1 MKTQEKRQKK
11 DAGGSMLKSRI
22 IGAVIAAAVVLVLFW
37 FMLPPINP
45 TSPIFWR
52 FVVMSLIIFLVCMSA
67 GELRGAAASAGTTEV
82 EVGGVKVHKPNMP
95 SFKRTSKL
103 IKGFLFTIGGVVAL
117 MLLAS
122 LFGVELFH
130 AGSYKDL
137 LQKSEGNFTEDVAE
151 LSMNQIPVVD
161 RDTSIQLGKRK
172 LGEMSD
178 LVSQFEISE
187 EYTQINRGNKPVRVT
202 PLVYGDLFKWFN
214 NQAEG
219 VPAYIQVDMVT
230 QDTTL
235 VRLEQGMKYA
245 PCEYLMRDLQRH
257 LRFNYPT
264 KIFETYSFE
273 VDEEGTPY
281 WIAPTV
287 RYRIGLW
294 NGKDIEG
301 AVLVNA
307 ITGEHR
313 YYDVKDIPTWV
324 DQVYNAGLI
333 LQQLTWNGKYQSGFW
348 NSIIGQK
355 GVLRPT
361 DGYNYIAVND
371 DVYLYTGMTSV
382 AGDQSNVGFV
392 LVNMRTKE
400 TKFYSISGAE
410 ENSAMSSAQGR
421 VQDQGYRATF
431 PLLLNVSNR
440 PTYFLSLKDNSG
452 LVKMYAFV
460 DVKRYQLVGLGS
472 TVEEARADYEQVLA
486 KEEGVQATGTEEKAG
501 RIAEIHD
508 VVLGGNTSYYLR
520 LENEELIFI
529 ASVEVSPQ
537 LPFLK
542 AGDAVKLTCKG
553 EGSTRSVLSIELAG

>member
-1 MKTQEKRQKK
+1 M
-11 DAGGSMLKSRI
+11 
-22 IGAVIAAAVVLVLFW
+22 
-37 FMLPPINP
+37 
-45 TSPIFWR
+45 FWR
-52 FVVMSLIIFLVCMSA
+52 FVVLSLIIFLICMSV
-67 GELRGAAASAGTTEV
+67 GELRGAATSAGTSEV
-82 EVGGVKVHKPNMP
+82 EIGGVKVHKPNLP
-95 SFKRTSKL
+95 SFKRSSRM
-103 IKGFLFTIGGVVAL
+103 IKGFLFTIGGIVVL
-117 MLLAS
+117 MVLAS
-122 LFGVELFH
+122 VFGAEIFH

-137 LQKSEGNFTEDVAE
+137 LQKTDGNFTEDVAE

-161 RDTSIQLGKRK
+161 RDSSIQLGKRK

-187 EYTQINRGNKPVRVT
+187 EYTQINYQNRPVRVT

-214 NQAEG
+214 NQSEG
-219 VPAYIQVDMVT
+219 VPAYIQVDMVS
-230 QDTTL
+230 QETTL
-235 VRLEQGMKYA
+235 VRLEEGMKYA
-245 PCEYLMRDLQRH
+245 PCEFLMRDLQRH
-257 LRFNYPT
+257 LRFHYPT

-273 VDEEGTPY
+273 IDEEGTPY

-294 NGKDIEG
+294 NGRDIEG

-307 ITGEHR
+307 VTGEHQ
-313 YYDVKDIPTWV
+313 YYAVEDIPTWV
-324 DQVYNAGLI
+324 DQVYNAGMI
-333 LQQLTWNGKYQSGFW
+333 LEQLTWNGKYQSGFW
-348 NSIIGQK
+348 NAHFGQK

-392 LVNMRTKE
+392 LVNMRTKG
-400 TKFYSISGAE
+400 TKFYTISGAE

-421 VQDQGYRATF
+421 VQDQGYTATF

-440 PTYFLSLKDNSG
+440 PTYFMSLKDNSG

-472 TVEEARADYEQVLA
+472 TVQEAKADYEQVLN
-486 KEEGVQATGTEEKAG
+486 KEEGVQTGDTKEVTDVIK
-501 RIAEIHD
+501 EIHD
-508 VVLGGNTSYYLR
+508 VVLEGNTSYYLQ
-520 LENEELIFI
+520 LDNEELIFV
-529 ASVEVSPQ
+529 ASEEVSPE

-542 AGDAVKLTCKG
+542 AGDRIKLTYKG
-553 EGSTRSVLSIELAG
+553 DEESRTMEVTAIQRAET